1 LAEDVKIN
9 THAHLLLPN
18 PNPETPGGLEMRTI
32 YVVLCGNYWAINK
45 IFVILEAELFSDQY
59 LWKGIN
65 DELAGEGLG
74 FRHSPLN

>member
-1 LAEDVKIN
+1 MRICFFPIQIQRLR
-9 THAHLLLPN
+9 
-18 PNPETPGGLEMRTI
+18 GLEMRTI

-59 LWKGIN
+59 LWKRIN
-65 DELAGEGLG
+65 DELAGEKEGLG